1 MQKELEK
8 EEIIVLVQ
16 NSLIQKLKIQAWDI
30 QSENLTISN
39 LELKAV
45 RKDKDEIE
53 MKTNSIADFENLKK
67 LIKGIGRLNFFIGEE
82 NLVFYSE
89 LKKFND
95 DGSLIVSLPER
106 WLIEERRFN
115 ERIKT
120 NGLGQVHL
128 KNKSITSI
136 LSILDISESGFSV
149 VLKKA
154 DAKRFKEGVVL
165 ENCHLEFLDL
175 KLDLNF
181 KVQRLQNF
189 KHYEFADYPYEV
201 TVIGM
206 SYESDCEKT
215 KEKILEAINGLKQEF
230 SALLTE
236 GQS

>member
-8 EEIIVLVQ
+8 EEVIVLVR
-16 NSLIQKLKIQAWDI
+16 NSLIQKQKIQAWDI
-30 QSENLTISN
+30 QSDNLTISN

-89 LKKFND
+89 LKKLND
-95 DGSLIVSLPER
+95 DGSLTVSLPER

-128 KNKSITSI
+128 KNKSLTSI
-136 LSILDISESGFSV
+136 LTILDISESGFSV
-149 VLKKA
+149 VLKKI
-154 DAKRFKEGVVL
+154 DAKRFKKGAIL

-175 KLDLNF
+175 KIDLDY
-181 KVQRLQNF
+181 KIQRIQVF

-206 SYESDCEKT
+206 SFETDCENT
-215 KEKILEAINGLKQEF
+215 KNKILEAIRGLREEF
-230 SALLTE
+230 SSLLTE
-236 GQS
+236 SHS

>member
-8 EEIIVLVQ
+8 EEVIVLVR
-16 NSLIQKLKIQAWDI
+16 NSLIQKQKIQAWDI
-30 QSENLTISN
+30 QSDNLTISN

-89 LKKFND
+89 LKKLND
-95 DGSLIVSLPER
+95 DGSLTVSLPER

-128 KNKSITSI
+128 KNKSLTSI
-136 LSILDISESGFSV
+136 LTILDISESGFSV
-149 VLKKA
+149 VLKKI
-154 DAKRFKEGVVL
+154 DAKRFKKGAIL

-175 KLDLNF
+175 KIDLDY
-181 KVQRLQNF
+181 KIQRIQVF

-206 SYESDCEKT
+206 SFETGCENT
-215 KEKILEAINGLKQEF
+215 KNKILEAIRGLREEF
-230 SALLTE
+230 SSLLTE
-236 GQS
+236 SHS